1 MQNNQNYSKITFKD
15 GTKIV
20 KSCYQVKN
28 NELIPA
34 ASLPTKVIDNSQN
47 ELILKKYSFFSKW
60 VEENT
65 NKKIDYVPNND
76 TCYTAKFYDLEVQC
90 EREVYVDSAVGT
102 IILHPIYFDAEQ
114 CLYIKNVYCDTAY
127 VSLNIDNSKFYSLN
141 GETVVNL
148 VIKNPFN
155 YINQVLNIQIDVYK
169 DSLLI
174 KKIGTIEFKL
184 YPLSSSNPSGD

>member
-1 MQNNQNYSKITFKD
+1 M
-15 GTKIV
+15 
-20 KSCYQVKN
+20 
-28 NELIPA
+28 
-34 ASLPTKVIDNSQN
+34 
-47 ELILKKYSFFSKW
+47 
-60 VEENT
+60 
-65 NKKIDYVPNND
+65 
-76 TCYTAKFYDLEVQC
+76 
-90 EREVYVDSAVGT
+90 DSAVGT

-174 KKIGTIEFKL
+174 KKIGTIDFKL